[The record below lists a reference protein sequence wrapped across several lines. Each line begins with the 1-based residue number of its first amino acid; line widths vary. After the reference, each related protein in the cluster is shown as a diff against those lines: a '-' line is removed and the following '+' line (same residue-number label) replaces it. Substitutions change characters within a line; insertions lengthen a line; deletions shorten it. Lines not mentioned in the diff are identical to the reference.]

1 MNDRRMSQE
10 LDNHITGHY
19 GEDQFKSFRREKKS
33 KKNLRDQAIQEIQML
48 YPPDSDFP
56 ETAQIGQQLLEQAK
70 CDCTSWKNEPDAVI
84 FRLRDL
90 CIQREN
96 KR

>member
-1 MNDRRMSQE
+1 MDARN
-10 LDNHITGHY
+10 
-19 GEDQFKSFRREKKS
+19 K
-33 KKNLRDQAIQEIQML
+33 AIQDIENL

-56 ETAQIGQQLLEQAK
+56 VTAAIGQELLEQAK
-70 CDCTSWKNEPDAVI
+70 RDCVSWKNEPDAVI